1 MITVYG
7 IETLLYNLHTSSDLR
22 SWNDMI
28 TVYGIE
34 TVFSFLLPNVRS
46 AVGTI

>member
-1 MITVYG
+1 MVD
-7 IETLLYNLHTSSDLR
+7 LHVLPI

-34 TVFSFLLPNVRS
+34 TNDCNKLVIGGCCWNDMITVYGIETPYP
-46 AVGTI
+46 